1 MITFDVRFDLD
12 GLTEN
17 VAEFADTM
25 QRRAAMELQSELIET
40 TPRDT
45 SRARSGWHLDTNHGT
60 FVPPKGQASY
70 APQKQ
75 IAPQGAPFIIVYN
88 NVEYIVRLN
97 EGHSQQAP
105 KRFVQLAVDKVQRGF
120 K

>member
-1 MITFDVRFDLD
+1 MINFDIKINLD
-12 GLTEN
+12 GLAQN
-17 VAEFADTM
+17 VAEFADTV

-60 FVPPKGQASY
+60 FLPPEGQASY
-70 APQKQ
+70 TPQKQ
-75 IAPQGAPFIIVYN
+75 IAPKGASFLILYN
-88 NVEYIVRLN
+88 NVEYIVSLN
-97 EGHSQQAP
+97 EGHSTQAP
-105 KRFVQLAVDKVQRGF
+105 KRFVQLAMDKVQRGV